1 VPAVPDILLFCGV
14 GTTLDK
20 VLLCFG
26 EGIRITQSRVFFPS
40 QVGREVIASSCGSL
54 DIRKHFFSERAVM
67 QWHRLLRE
75 VAESPSLE
83 VFKKCSDVVLRDMV
97 KWGNTGGWWTVGLD
111 DLGGLFQPW

>member
-1 VPAVPDILLFCGV
+1 MRFGSGGLEKCCGTGSCEHGQQLCGV
-14 GTTLDK
+14 GMEDVG
-20 VLLCFG
+20 VL
-26 EGIRITQSRVFFPS
+26 EAPS
-40 QVGREVIASSCGSL
+40 ECLGVASNCTRL
-54 DIRKHFFSERAVM
+54 DIRKYFSESVVRY
-67 QWHRLLRE
+67 WHGLTRE